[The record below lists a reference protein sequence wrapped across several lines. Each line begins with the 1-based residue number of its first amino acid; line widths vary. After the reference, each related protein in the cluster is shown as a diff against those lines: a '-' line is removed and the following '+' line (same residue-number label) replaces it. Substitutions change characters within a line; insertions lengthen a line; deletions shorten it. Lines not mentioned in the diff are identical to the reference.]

1 MLKPLLRSSCA
12 FSALFLLSA
21 PVSAQSLADFQQQ
34 YRSGDFAAAYK
45 TGAALMAEVG
55 GDVAFEM
62 AFAQSAYAAGK
73 TDDAIFA
80 LERVLWIDPT
90 NLAARLLLAEIYAQL
105 GARDLAVEQAGYVL
119 LDTDN
124 DADRDRA
131 QTVLAQMNR
140 PEESPLS
147 LEGAA
152 GVSLGYAETDFAT
165 ADDTIAATVA
175 GFTDL
180 TASWKVTDGLTL
192 RAGAKATASRLPQ
205 DGENNADNVAL
216 YASAHWV
223 RGSSGVD
230 IGQSASR
237 TWRSGALQGDAL
249 TTSAGYDHTF
259 ESGLKLTGG
268 SS

>member
-21 PVSAQSLADFQQQ
+21 PVAAQSLADFQQQ

-80 LERVLWIDPT
+80 LERVLWIDLT

-140 PEESPLS
+140 PEESRCPSKAPPGSAWAMPKPTLPPPTTPLPP
-147 LEGAA
+147 
-152 GVSLGYAETDFAT
+152 
-165 ADDTIAATVA
+165 
-175 GFTDL
+175 
-180 TASWKVTDGLTL
+180 
-192 RAGAKATASRLPQ
+192 RLP
-205 DGENNADNVAL
+205 
-216 YASAHWV
+216 
-223 RGSSGVD
+223 GSP
-230 IGQSASR
+230 
-237 TWRSGALQGDAL
+237 T
-249 TTSAGYDHTF
+249 
-259 ESGLKLTGG
+259 
-268 SS
+268 